1 MDALSAFGTVMRIGS
16 GHASKLSAFGLML
29 MVGLPL
35 AVKTTVEKWNKAS
48 ISEFPAIN
56 AWVSLRMYYKC
67 FCHMYQLK
75 DYRDHDFPNTEFS
88 YFLTIDTRQ

>member
-1 MDALSAFGTVMRIGS
+1 MDALSAFGTVMRSGS

-56 AWVSLRMYYKC
+56 AWVSIGVNQNISVT
-67 FCHMYQLK
+67 H
-75 DYRDHDFPNTEFS
+75 
-88 YFLTIDTRQ
+88 ID